1 MANLIRRKQIDQPEF
16 SGFIVQVGDSNYYPL
31 SSNPVG
37 YVNQAALDSATGT
50 LNSIVNSVS
59 GDLNTK
65 IQNSGNAANGFSN
78 DISGALSIRLSNT
91 GNSLLGEINSLS
103 GYIVSVSGAL
113 NSTIL
118 SGSGAVSTKVDVASG
133 FLKSYTDTVSG
144 SLNNQIAT
152 GSSAANVDNIA
163 SGNNFNFS
171 GTKTFLSPITAQTIN
186 ISGSTNPTSISI
198 VASSGVVSVVGNA
211 GTFVSYYET
220 GANASLFAVTDSNGL
235 PMIEL
240 LDDYTLILGH
250 SSRPSVI
257 ISGLSGYVLLPN
269 LPTQAQTGGLP
280 DGTIFRSG
288 KHLMIL

>member
-16 SGFIVQVGDSNYYPL
+16 SGFIVEVGDSNYYPL
-31 SSNPVG
+31 FSNPVG
-37 YVNQAALDSATGT
+37 YVNQATLNSATGT
-50 LNSIVNSVS
+50 LNSIINSVS
-59 GDLNTK
+59 GDLDTK
-65 IQNSGNAANGFSN
+65 IQNSGSAANGFSN
-78 DISGALSIRLSNT
+78 DISGALSTRLSNT

-103 GYIVSVSGAL
+103 GYTVSVSGAL

-152 GSSAANVDNIA
+152 GSSAANVNNIA

-198 VASSGVVSVVGNA
+198 VASSGVVSIVGDT
-211 GTFVSYYET
+211 GPFVSYSET
-220 GANASLFAVTDSNGL
+220 GANASLYAVTDSNGL

-240 LDDYTLILGH
+240 FDDYTLILGH
-250 SSRPSVI
+250 SNIPSVI
-257 ISGLSGYVLLPN
+257 ISGLSGYVLLPS
-269 LPTQAQTGGLP
+269 LPTQTQTGGLP

>member
-16 SGFIVQVGDSNYYPL
+16 SGFIVEVGDSNYYPL

-37 YVNQAALDSATGT
+37 YVNQATLNSATGT
-50 LNSIVNSVS
+50 LNSIINSVS
-59 GDLNTK
+59 GDLDTK
-65 IQNSGNAANGFSN
+65 IQNSGSAANGFSN

-103 GYIVSVSGAL
+103 GYTVSVSGAL

-152 GSSAANVDNIA
+152 GSSAANVNNIA

-198 VASSGVVSVVGNA
+198 VASSGVVSIVGDN
-211 GTFVSYYET
+211 GTFVSYFET
-220 GANASLFAVTDSNGL
+220 GANASLYAVTDSNGL

-240 LDDYTLILGH
+240 FDDYTLILGH
-250 SSRPSVI
+250 SSRPSII
-257 ISGLSGYVLLPN
+257 ISGLSGYVLLPS
-269 LPTQAQTGGLP
+269 LPTQTQTGGLP
-280 DGTIFRSG
+280 EGTIFRSG

>member
-1 MANLIRRKQIDQPEF
+1 MANLIRRKQVDQPEF
-16 SGFIVQVGDSNYYPL
+16 SGFIVEVGDSNYYPL

-37 YVNQAALDSATGT
+37 YVNQATLDSATGT

-59 GDLNTK
+59 GNLDTK

-78 DISGALSIRLSNT
+78 NISGALSTRLSDT
-91 GNSLLGEINSLS
+91 GNSLLAEINSLS
-103 GYIVSVSGAL
+103 GYTVSLSGAL
-113 NSTIL
+113 NSSIL
-118 SGSGAVSTKVDVASG
+118 SGSGTVSVKVDVASG
-133 FLKSYTDTVSG
+133 FLKSYADTVSG

-152 GSSAANVDNIA
+152 GSSAANVNNIA

-171 GTKTFLSPITAQTIN
+171 GVKTFISPINVQTIN
-186 ISGSTNPTSISI
+186 ISGSNNPTSISL
-198 VASSGVVSVVGNA
+198 VASSGVVSIVGDA
-211 GTFVSYYET
+211 GTFVSYFET
-220 GANASLFAVTDSNGL
+220 GANASLYAVTDSNGL

-240 LDDYTLILGH
+240 FDDYTLILGH
-250 SSRPSVI
+250 SSKKSIV

-269 LPTQAQTGGLP
+269 LPTQTQTGGLP